1 MAIKRDVKYLNR
13 DFSTLRDQL
22 VTYAKTYF
30 PNTYNDFT
38 PASPGMMFMEMAA
51 YVGDVMSFYLDNQ
64 IQETYIQYA
73 RQTDNIFD
81 LAYML
86 GYKPKVTSAATV
98 TLDFYQTVPATT
110 SGSNNVTVPDFSYSL
125 LVPSNTIITSKT
137 NSNLTFITKDKV
149 DFSFSS
155 SLDSTEVLVY
165 QTSGGSPTSYLL
177 KKSRQAI
184 SSTIKTTTATFT
196 SPVPFNYVD
205 INDTNIIGI
214 LDITDSDGNQW
225 YEVDNLAQDAI
236 FDTLENTNP
245 NDPNYSGNSDVPNLL
260 KIKQVQ
266 NRFATRFLDAE
277 NFRILFGAGNPND
290 TNEVIVPN
298 PNNVGLGLPFEQD
311 KLTTAYSPTNFVF
324 TNTYGVA
331 PTNTTLTIRY
341 LTGGGVASNA
351 PVGDLTTINTS
362 AVRFIN
368 SNIANNT
375 VAQTSFDSLQVNNP
389 IAASGGSSGDS
400 LEEIRQNALGNFQTQ
415 LRAVTSDDYN
425 IRALSL
431 PPQYGSV
438 SKIYTVKEKA
448 TNISQVGVTS
458 TLDMYVLSSNND
470 GTLKTAS
477 PALKQNIITYL
488 QPFRIINDSVEVKDA
503 FVINIGVEFDI
514 IVLPNYNND
523 QVLTNCINYLRNYF
537 NIDNWQINQPIVL
550 KQLFTNLDQIDG
562 VQTVQAINI
571 VNKTNTAEGYSNYAY
586 DITSATYNNVV
597 YPSLDPMIFEVKY
610 PTVDIKGRVV
620 TL

>member
-1 MAIKRDVKYLNR
+1 MAIKRDIKYLNR

-22 VTYAKTYF
+22 ITYAKTYF

-38 PASPGMMFMEMAA
+38 AASPGMMFMEMAA
-51 YVGDVMSFYLDNQ
+51 YVGDVLSFYLDNQ

-110 SGSNNVTVPDFSYSL
+110 SGSNNVTIPDFNYSL
-125 LVPSNTIITSKT
+125 LIPSNTIVTSNT
-137 NSNLTFITKDKV
+137 DSNLTFITKDKI

-155 SLDSTEVLVY
+155 SLDPTEVIIY

-184 SSTIKTTTATFT
+184 SSTIKITTATFT
-196 SPVPFNYVD
+196 TPVPFNYVD
-205 INDTNIIGI
+205 LSNTNIIGI
-214 LDITDSDGNQW
+214 LDVFDSSGNQW

-236 FDTLENTNP
+236 FDTITNTAP
-245 NDPNYSGNSDVPNLL
+245 NDPNFSSYTDTPNLL
-260 KIKQVQ
+260 RIKQVQ
-266 NRFATRFLDAE
+266 NRFATRFMNAE
-277 NFRILFGAGNPND
+277 TLRILFGAGNPND
-290 TNEVIVPN
+290 TTEVIIPN
-298 PNNVGLGLPFEQD
+298 PQNVGLGLPFQQD

-324 TNTYGVA
+324 TNTYGVS
-331 PTNTTLTIRY
+331 PSNTTLTIRY
-341 LTGGGVASNA
+341 LTGGGVTSNT
-351 PVGDLTTINTS
+351 PVGTLTTLDTS
-362 AVRFIN
+362 GIKFIN
-368 SNIANNT
+368 SNLASNSI
-375 VAQTSFDSLQVNNP
+375 AQTTFDSLRVNNP
-389 IAASGGSSGDS
+389 AAASGGSSGDS

-415 LRAVTSDDYN
+415 YRAVTADDYN
-425 IRALSL
+425 VRVLSL
-431 PPQYGSV
+431 PPQYGSI
-438 SKIYTVKEKA
+438 SKVYTIQEKA
-448 TNISQVGVTS
+448 TS
-458 TLDMYVLSSNND
+458 TTIGTPPSAIDIYVLGSNND
-470 GTLKTAS
+470 GSLKTAS

-488 QPFRIINDSVEVKDA
+488 QPFRIINDSVKIKDA
-503 FVINIGVEFDI
+503 FIINIGVEFDI

-523 QVLTNCINYLRNYF
+523 QVLTNCINYLINYF

-550 KQLFTNLDQIDG
+550 KQLFTNLDQIEG
-562 VQTVQAINI
+562 VQTVQNVNIINKNNLI
-571 VNKTNTAEGYSNYAY
+571 EGYSEYAY
-586 DITSATYNNVV
+586 DIQSATYNNTI
-597 YPSLDPMIFEVKY
+597 YPSIDPMIFEVKY